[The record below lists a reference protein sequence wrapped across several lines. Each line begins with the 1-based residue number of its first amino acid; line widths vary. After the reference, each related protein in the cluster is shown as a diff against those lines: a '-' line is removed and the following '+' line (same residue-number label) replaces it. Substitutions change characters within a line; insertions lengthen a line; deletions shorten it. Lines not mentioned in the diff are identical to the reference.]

1 MDPWTISGRGP
12 QWIGGTE
19 LVRAWPPAAPVCK
32 DTGQGAGEGEWN
44 VGNPMVHS
52 PELGR
57 QRGGRAMV
65 VRAAAV
71 RTPMRGALGA
81 RRVENGGGGQ
91 GWEERLGAR
100 GQHCHRKRGFVL
112 IIVIIFTSNNTPTIK
127 GLKSDHITFYLKR
140 YKTL

>member
-1 MDPWTISGRGP
+1 VERGEPDDPLTGAWEAERRSGDG
-12 QWIGGTE
+12 
-19 LVRAWPPAAPVCK
+19 
-32 DTGQGAGEGEWN
+32 GEGGGSQN
-44 VGNPMVHS
+44 S
-52 PELGR
+52 DA
-57 QRGGRAMV
+57 GRA
-65 VRAAAV
+65 
-71 RTPMRGALGA
+71 RGSESGKW
-81 RRVENGGGGQ
+81 GGGQ